1 MDWCPSSF
9 FRLHPSA
16 FRLVSSPL
24 RPPFLLAPTDS
35 HMRFAR
41 FLSVPVIAACVA
53 CNSLSDITRPP
64 GAAVADLRI
73 INAAPATTGV
83 TVHLDGGSAIATLS
97 FRQSNA
103 VCVSVP
109 AGDHSLEFRVSGTAI
124 ASTGAVTFEDEE
136 RYTAVLT
143 SLGATAKAMVL
154 ADDVTPGSGN
164 HGLRFINAMATA
176 GDVYV
181 FPPSG
186 ALGTVVANIPNPAEL
201 VGDAEYVTRPTT
213 ETQVQFFDV
222 GVSTGTPRAEFTVP
236 ALSSPRL
243 ATIVLTDVGATTA
256 FIVNA
261 CP

>member
-1 MDWCPSSF
+1 MVSIFILPPSSF
-9 FRLHPSA
+9 RLQ
-16 FRLVSSPL
+16 VSIVPA
-24 RPPFLLAPTDS
+24 PFPFFLFAPTDS

-41 FLSVPVIAACVA
+41 FLSVPVIAVCVG

-64 GAAVADLRI
+64 GAALADLRI

-83 TVHLDGGSAIATLS
+83 TVHLDGGSAIATLN

-103 VCVSVP
+103 ACVPVP
-109 AGDHSLEFRVSGTAI
+109 AGDHTLDFRVSGTSI
-124 ASTGAVTFEDEE
+124 ASTGSVTFEDEE

-154 ADDVTPGSGN
+154 ADDASPGTGN
-164 HGLRFINAMATA
+164 HGLRFVNAMATA

-181 FPPSG
+181 FAPGG
-186 ALGTVVANIPNPAEL
+186 AIGTVAAANVPNPAQL
-201 VGDAEYVTRPTT
+201 VDDVEYVIRPTT

-222 GVSTGTPRAEFTVP
+222 GVSTGTPRAEFTVA

-243 ATIVLTDVGATTA
+243 ATIILTDVGATTA